1 MLILSAHQPAFLPWL
16 GLIEKVIL
24 SDIFIVMDIAKFRK
38 RAFMHRNKIEI
49 NGKPHILGIHTNNDS
64 DFKSCDEIEISKKFK
79 DDLFLISEKIKHT
92 YKKSKYWIDV
102 SEFCEETLLKDA
114 SITNLVELSLIQ
126 LKYLCQKLK
135 INSKIVKESSITN
148 KVDVSKLNASQRL
161 FFHANYFKANIYI
174 TGINSLN
181 YLDKTSFAEAKIYNY
196 IQNFN
201 YNFFNSHQKC
211 KEPLSIVHQIANL
224 GFKNISEWLFKESN
238 FKKEEMINTFNS
250 SLKKGFNQ

>member
-1 MLILSAHQPAFLPWL
+1 MIREAHEQTCPEFKKDATKTSSTALSISASPNTLLPL
-16 GLIEKVIL
+16 EVISVNICL
-24 SDIFIVMDIAKFRK
+24 TEDVVY
-38 RAFMHRNKIEI
+38 
-49 NGKPHILGIHTNNDS
+49 
-64 DFKSCDEIEISKKFK
+64 
-79 DDLFLISEKIKHT
+79 DDV
-92 YKKSKYWIDV
+92 IDV
-102 SEFCEETLLKDA
+102 TFRDVTP

-126 LKYLCQKLK
+126 LKYLFQKLK